1 MSASR
6 TLSPI
11 EQELSESFG
20 NLYESYGFKRLQ
32 GLIVGML
39 LTRREPTSL
48 DDMVALLGHSKGPIS
63 TSVRRLA
70 DVGVIR
76 KVNGPV
82 NRRHYYAAHP
92 DLFFNNFKFNMEVVR
107 KNRVL
112 AERFLERVENDGA
125 LHPDYMKQNLEHM
138 RAFYTLMESFYQNF
152 AAEWDK
158 TRRSESLSTAVK

>member
-11 EQELSESFG
+11 EQELSEAFG
-20 NLYESYGFKRLQ
+20 NVYESYGFKRLQ

-92 DLFFNNFKFNMEVVR
+92 DLFFNNFKFNMETVR
-107 KNRVL
+107 KNRAL
-112 AERFLERVENDGA
+112 AEHFISRVGKDGA
-125 LHPDYMKQNLEHM
+125 LHPDYLRDNLEHM
-138 RAFYTLMESFYQNF
+138 RTFYTLMESFYQNF
-152 AAEWDK
+152 ADEWNNARQAAAQD
-158 TRRSESLSTAVK
+158 V